1 MKCPLLAAI
10 VLSLL
15 VAAPASV
22 AAGNGI
28 IANPAVPTTA
38 SGVSFTVTTGGGNR
52 DFATVAVNCSKPLGT
67 VIYATVLN
75 VIVTPKGTGTSQ
87 TIYPPA
93 SSCVADLEKIM
104 QIGKPRVL
112 ASVSFEVT
120 QAP

>member
-1 MKCPLLAAI
+1 MKRPLLAAI

-15 VAAPASV
+15 VASPASV

-28 IANPAVPTTA
+28 TFSPAAPTTGT
-38 SGVSFTVTTGGGNR
+38 GVSFTVTTGGGNR
-52 DFATVAVNCSKPLGT
+52 DFATVAVNCSGSSGI
-67 VIYATVLN
+67 IYATVLN